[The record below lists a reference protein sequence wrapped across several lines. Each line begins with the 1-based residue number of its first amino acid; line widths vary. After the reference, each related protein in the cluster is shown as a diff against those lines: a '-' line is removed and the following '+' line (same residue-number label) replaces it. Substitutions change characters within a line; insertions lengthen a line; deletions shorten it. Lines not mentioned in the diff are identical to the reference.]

1 MERQKAAMAG
11 GELGEAGWA
20 QEVVEG
26 LSVPA
31 VRGKLGETQAGPLPT
46 KQEDNGVALSPG
58 LRRRQQVFT

>member
-1 MERQKAAMAG
+1 MYNKQALLTDVNVDWPA
-11 GELGEAGWA
+11 LSYPT
-20 QEVVEG
+20 VC